1 MTMRRLLVIDPGA
14 SGGIAWIDRD
24 HIVRTEP
31 MPDGMTAVCDRI
43 RALGLHELITQAVV
57 EKVGMHR
64 VGNNASASCKFA
76 RHAGH
81 IEAALYCLGIPTEQ
95 VAPGVWM
102 RHLGTLPKDKG
113 DRKRAIRDEMQRRHP
128 HLKVT
133 LKTADALGILSWA
146 MRRGDA

>member
-1 MTMRRLLVIDPGA
+1 MRRLLAIDPGA
-14 SGGIAWIDRD
+14 SGGIAWTDED
-24 HIVRTEP
+24 GCVRAEP
-31 MPDGMTAVCDRI
+31 MPDRMTALADRI
-43 RALGLHELITQAVV
+43 SELKYERGTLELAVV
-57 EKVGMHR
+57 EKVGFH
-64 VGNNASASCKFA
+64 VKGNAASASAKFA
-76 RHAGH
+76 RHVGH
-81 IEAALYCLGIPTEQ
+81 VEMALYMTGTPTEQ